1 MARDPVVKTEIL
13 CHSAR
18 REDVLSVLEETGR
31 IHLIDMSSAED
42 APLESPS
49 SGQDPE
55 QAKLSAALSRAIPFL
70 RSSSGGKQTKKEN
83 VYTAGDLTALLNDS
97 ELREAVLRS
106 ASIAEELSE
115 LSSKGQETRR
125 RIEFLQQWIDLPM
138 GFSQINREG
147 TFSLRAGKVSP
158 GEGFAALEEMR
169 EEQPLFDFLK
179 LSESR
184 TVVIWHTEQENQ
196 ILDSLTEAGFAAED
210 FSGYTGEPEEE
221 LRALQSSM
229 ESITA
234 REKALREETC
244 VLLGRLRE
252 IEAMADAAGL
262 RGFRRSAAALGRE
275 SSTTVLLHAW
285 ARRSDIDMLKGS
297 LERLGEVDM
306 AVIDP
311 LPGETPPVHLSESAT
326 ADPYLM
332 LTDMYGRPNGA
343 DPDPT
348 PHMAPF
354 YAMFFG
360 ICIGD
365 AGYGLALSAGAAAG
379 WYFTE
384 KRQGNSR
391 LFRLL
396 FQGGL
401 ASIFWGVLLGGWFGA
416 PLESLPGFLQA
427 AAAPLNSLAPRGESF
442 SLSNQFLYLTLVFG
456 VIQLAWGVVVNL
468 KKRLRE
474 GEGVA
479 AFIDQAG
486 WMLSLLGLFPW
497 LFDHYLFNIYDNSG
511 PLDSIL
517 MGMLGAG
524 ALLIFI
530 MGGREAGNI
539 GGKVG
544 LGAYACYGIV
554 NLLGDVLS
562 YSRLFA
568 LALSSAIIASVI
580 NDIAGML
587 SSSIP
592 VAGFILAVLVLAGGH
607 LFNLAMAVL
616 SGFIHTARLQFVEFF
631 GKFYDGTGVP
641 FTPLRYEPKYV
652 RIERQQP

>member
-1 MARDPVVKTEIL
+1 
-13 CHSAR
+13 
-18 REDVLSVLEETGR
+18 LS
-31 IHLIDMSSAED
+31 
-42 APLESPS
+42 
-49 SGQDPE
+49 
-55 QAKLSAALSRAIPFL
+55 KAIPFL
-70 RSSSGGKQTKKEN
+70 NNASGKRAKQ
-83 VYTAGDLTALLNDS
+83 S
-97 ELREAVLRS
+97 EAVFTVAQLDEILKNDQLKDSIIRASEVSDELAENES
-106 ASIAEELSE
+106 AL
-115 LSSKGQETRR
+115 QETER
-125 RIEFLQQWIDLPM
+125 RIGFLFKWQDLPV
-138 GFSQINREG
+138 GFHRINANGLFR
-147 TFSLRAGKVSP
+147 FKAGMVSP
-158 GEGFAALEEMR
+158 GEGFAPLDEMER
-169 EEQPLFDFLK
+169 EQPLFHVIR
-179 LSESR
+179 LSEAR
-184 TVVIWHTEQENQ
+184 ALVLWHIEAENEVMN
-196 ILDSLTEAGFAAED
+196 SLAEAGFTAED
-210 FSGYTGEPEEE
+210 FSEFKEDPSRE
-221 LRALQSSM
+221 LEKFRKEQSRLL
-229 ESITA
+229 E
-234 REKALREETC
+234 RKKALKK
-244 VLLGRLRE
+244 
-252 IEAMADAAGL
+252 EAEKLTGYLPRFEALSDATGIA
-262 RGFRRSAAALGRE
+262 GFRQNAADSGRR
-275 SSTTVLLHAW
+275 SSTSVLLHAW
-285 ARRSDIDMLKGS
+285 IRESDIPELKTA
-297 LERLGEVDM
+297 LEKLGEVELSRIE
-306 AVIDP
+306 ASE
-311 LPGETPPVHLSESAT
+311 GEDPPVHLSVSAT

-332 LTDMYGRPNGA
+332 LTDMYGRPRGA

-365 AGYGLALSAGAAAG
+365 AGYGLALAAG
-379 WYFTE
+379 SAVGWYLTE

-401 ASIFWGVLLGGWFGA
+401 ASVFWGILLGGWFGM
-416 PLESLPGFLQA
+416 SLNRLPSFLQA
-427 AAAPLNSLAPRGESF
+427 AAAPLNSLVPPGESF

-456 VIQLAWGVVVNL
+456 VIQLAWGVVINL
-468 KKRLRE
+468 RKRIRA
-474 GEGVA
+474 GEGIS

-497 LFDHYLFNIYDNSG
+497 LFDHYLFNIYDNTG
-511 PLDSIL
+511 VTDSVL
-517 MGMLGAG
+517 LGMLGTG

-580 NDIAGML
+580 NQIAGML
-587 SSSIP
+587 SGAIP
-592 VAGFILAVLVLAGGH
+592 VVGILLAVIVLAAGH

-652 RIERQQP
+652 RIER

>member
-1 MARDPVVKTEIL
+1 MARDRVVKTEIL
-13 CHSAR
+13 CHSTR
-18 REDVLSVLEETGR
+18 KDEVLSVLEDTGR
-31 IHLIDMSSAED
+31 IHLLDISGVED
-42 APLESPS
+42 IPLSPIFGGEDQEIS
-49 SGQDPE
+49 
-55 QAKLSAALSRAIPFL
+55 KLSSCLARAIPFL
-70 RSSSGGKQTKKEN
+70 RDSAGRKKGPEA
-83 VYTAGDLTALLNDS
+83 VFS
-97 ELREAVLRS
+97 VEELREILTDEELKNSAIRT
-106 ASIAEELSE
+106 ASIADELVE
-115 LSSKGQETRR
+115 LDAASQEIRR
-125 RIEFLQQWIDLPM
+125 KMEFLKQWQDLPVE
-138 GFSQINREG
+138 FNQINREG
-147 TFSLRAGKVSP
+147 LYSFRAGVVSP
-158 GEGFAALEEMR
+158 GEGFAPLEEIQK
-169 EEQPLFDFLK
+169 ENPLFHYVK
-179 LSESR
+179 LSDTR
-184 TVVIWHTEQENQ
+184 ALTMWHTEVETDVLNA
-196 ILDSLTEAGFAAED
+196 LAESGFASED
-210 FSGYTGEPEEE
+210 FSGYQTDPAEEIDK
-221 LRALQSSM
+221 LKASLDVNVS
-229 ESITA
+229 
-234 REKALREETC
+234 REKALHGEIQD
-244 VLLGRLRE
+244 LLKELPRF
-252 IEAMADAAGL
+252 EALSDAVGL
-262 RGFRRSAAALGRE
+262 AGFRSSAAAAGR
-275 SSTTVLLHAW
+275 SSSKAVLLHAW
-285 ARRSDIDMLKGS
+285 IRGSDVPGLRTA
-297 LERLGEVDM
+297 LEKLGEVELTE
-306 AVIDP
+306 IEP
-311 LPGETPPVHLSESAT
+311 LEGETPPVHLSESAT

-332 LTDMYGRPNGA
+332 LTDMYGRPQGA

-365 AGYGLALSAGAAAG
+365 AGYGLALAAGAAAG

-401 ASIFWGVLLGGWFGA
+401 ASIFWGIILGGWFGMA
-416 PLESLPGFLQA
+416 YDRLPGLLQA
-427 AAAPLNSLAPRGESF
+427 AAKPLNSLVPPGEIF

-468 KKRLRE
+468 QKRLRQ
-474 GEGVA
+474 GEGFA
-479 AFIDQAG
+479 AFIDQTG

-497 LFDHYLFNIYDNSG
+497 LFDHYLFNIYDNTG
-511 PLDSIL
+511 IVDSIL
-517 MGMLGAG
+517 LGMLGAG
-524 ALLIFI
+524 ALLIFV

-587 SSSIP
+587 RGSVP
-592 VAGFILAVLVLAGGH
+592 VVGILLAVLVLAAGH

-652 RIERQQP
+652 RIER

>member
-1 MARDPVVKTEIL
+1 MARDPVVKAEIL

-18 REDVLSVLEETGR
+18 KKEVLSVLEDTGR
-31 IHLIDMSSAED
+31 IHLLDISGVPEGPLSPVTGAED
-42 APLESPS
+42 
-49 SGQDPE
+49 PE
-55 QAKLSAALSRAIPFL
+55 LSRLGSALARAIPFL
-70 RSSSGGKQTKKEN
+70 KDAGEKKKRPET
-83 VYTAGDLTALLNDS
+83 VLS
-97 ELREAVLRS
+97 VKELRELLEGEELKRSVLRTASVAEKLSDIDAS
-106 ASIAEELSE
+106 AQDI
-115 LSSKGQETRR
+115 QR
-125 RIEFLQQWIDLPM
+125 RIDFIRQWQDLPVE
-138 GFSQINREG
+138 FSQINREG
-147 TFSLRAGKVSP
+147 LFSLRAGVVSP
-158 GEGFAALEEMR
+158 GDGFEPLEKLKQ
-169 EEQPLFDFLK
+169 EQPLFDYVK
-179 LSESR
+179 LSDTR
-184 TVVIWHTEQENQ
+184 ALTAWHSDVETE
-196 ILDSLTEAGFAAED
+196 ILNSLTESGFASED
-210 FSGYTGEPEEE
+210 FSGFQREPADELERLQGELEEKRRIKDE
-221 LRALQSSM
+221 LKRETKELAESLSSFEAL
-229 ESITA
+229 
-234 REKALREETC
+234 
-244 VLLGRLRE
+244 
-252 IEAMADAAGL
+252 ADAVGL
-262 RGFRRSAAALGRE
+262 EGFKQRAVSSGRRSSRA
-275 SSTTVLLHAW
+275 VLLHAW
-285 ARRSDIDMLKGS
+285 IRESDMADVQSS
-297 LERLGEVDM
+297 LEELGEVDI
-306 AVIDP
+306 ARIEPD
-311 LPGETPPVHLSESAT
+311 PGETPPVHLSESTT

-332 LTDMYGRPNGA
+332 LTDMYGRPQGA

-365 AGYGLALSAGAAAG
+365 AGYGLALAAGAAAG

-401 ASIFWGVLLGGWFGA
+401 ASIFWGILLGGWFGM
-416 PLESLPGFLQA
+416 SLDRLPAILQK
-427 AAAPLNSLAPRGESF
+427 AAAPLNDLVPSGESF

-474 GEGVA
+474 GEGFA
-479 AFIDQAG
+479 AYVDQAG

-497 LFDHYLFNIYDNSG
+497 LFDHYLFNIYDNTG
-511 PLDSIL
+511 MVDSIL
-517 MGMLGAG
+517 LGMLGAG

-587 SSSIP
+587 SGSIP
-592 VAGFILAVLVLAGGH
+592 VLGVILAALVLAGGH

-641 FTPLRYEPKYV
+641 FTPLRYEPKFV
-652 RIERQQP
+652 RIER

>member
-1 MARDPVVKTEIL
+1 MARDRVVKTEIL
-13 CHSAR
+13 CHSTR
-18 REDVLSVLEETGR
+18 KDDVLTVLEDTGR
-31 IHLIDMSSAED
+31 IHLIDISGLE
-42 APLESPS
+42 ESPFMPLA
-49 SGQDPE
+49 GEEDPE
-55 QAKLSAALSRAIPFL
+55 LARLGSSLARAIPFL
-70 RSSSGGKQTKKEN
+70 RDRTGKKNRT
-83 VYTAGDLTALLNDS
+83 
-97 ELREAVLRS
+97 EAVLSVKQLQNFLANDELRKS
-106 ASIAEELSE
+106 AVRAANIADELVE
-115 LSSKGQETRR
+115 LEANEQEIQRKTR
-125 RIEFLQQWIDLPM
+125 FLKQWQDLPVE
-138 GFSQINREG
+138 FSQINREG
-147 TFSLRAGKVSP
+147 LYSLRAGAVSP
-158 GEGFAALEEMR
+158 ADGFAPLEELQKD
-169 EEQPLFDFLK
+169 QPLFHYVKISDTRVLAM
-179 LSESR
+179 
-184 TVVIWHTEQENQ
+184 WHTDVEAEVLNA
-196 ILDSLTEAGFAAED
+196 LTEAGFASED
-210 FSGYTGEPEEE
+210 FSGFQDNPTRE
-221 LRALQSSM
+221 LAKLDQEQKANHSRKEALQKEVCDLA
-229 ESITA
+229 ESLPNL
-234 REKALREETC
+234 EALS
-244 VLLGRLRE
+244 
-252 IEAMADAAGL
+252 DAVGL
-262 RGFRRSAAALGRE
+262 AGFRSSSAASGRK
-275 SSTTVLLHAW
+275 SSKAVLLHAW
-285 ARRSDIDMLKGS
+285 VKDSHIPGLRDA
-297 LERLGEVDM
+297 LENLGEVE
-306 AVIDP
+306 IQEIEP
-311 LPGETPPVHLSESAT
+311 LENEAPPVQLSENAT

-332 LTDMYGRPNGA
+332 LTDMYGRPQGA

-365 AGYGLALSAGAAAG
+365 AGYGLALAAGAAAG
-379 WYFTE
+379 WYFTG
-384 KRQGNSR
+384 KRQGNTR

-401 ASIFWGVLLGGWFGA
+401 ASIFWGVILGGWFGMA
-416 PLESLPGFLQA
+416 HDKLPALLQA
-427 AAAPLNSLAPRGESF
+427 AAKPLNDLVPPGEIF

-468 KKRLRE
+468 QKRLRQ
-474 GEGVA
+474 GEGFA
-479 AFIDQAG
+479 ALVDQTG

-511 PLDSIL
+511 VIDSIL
-517 MGMLGAG
+517 LGMLGAG

-530 MGGREAGNI
+530 MGGREAGNL

-587 SSSIP
+587 RGSVP
-592 VAGFILAVLVLAGGH
+592 VVGILLAVLVLAAGH

-652 RIERQQP
+652 RIER

>member
-1 MARDPVVKTEIL
+1 MARDPVVKAEIL

-18 REDVLSVLEETGR
+18 KNDVLSVLEDTGR
-31 IHLIDMSSAED
+31 IHLIDIAGIED
-42 APLESPS
+42 SPLEPVPGGEDPGL
-49 SGQDPE
+49 SGLN
-55 QAKLSAALSRAIPFL
+55 ASLARAIPFL
-70 RSSSGGKQTKKEN
+70 KNRVGKKKS
-83 VYTAGDLTALLNDS
+83 VQ
-97 ELREAVLRS
+97 EAVFSVKELEDTLESDELKQSVLRA
-106 ASIAEELSE
+106 ASVSDQLSE
-115 LSSKGQETRR
+115 LHTDIQEIQRK
-125 RIEFLQQWIDLPM
+125 IAFLQQWQDLPVE
-138 GFSQINREG
+138 FDQIHREG
-147 TFSLRAGKVSP
+147 LYSVRAGSVSQ
-158 GEGFAALEEMR
+158 GEGFAPLEKMEK
-169 EEQPLFDFLK
+169 EEPLFHFLK

-184 TVVIWHTEQENQ
+184 AVAVWHTDAEAAVLN
-196 ILDSLTEAGFAAED
+196 SLAEAGFGAED
-210 FSGYTGEPEEE
+210 FSGYTENPLEE
-221 LRALQSSM
+221 LASLESKLEKTRSVIEQLEREADSLSTMLPGFEALS
-229 ESITA
+229 
-234 REKALREETC
+234 
-244 VLLGRLRE
+244 
-252 IEAMADAAGL
+252 DAAGL
-262 RGFRRSAAALGRE
+262 KNFKRSAGASGRK
-275 SSTTVLLHAW
+275 SITSVLLHAW
-285 ARRSDIDMLKGS
+285 VRESDLPPLKQA
-297 LERLGEVDM
+297 LEKLGEVELSE
-306 AVIDP
+306 IEP
-311 LPGETPPVHLSESAT
+311 GEGETPPVHLSESAT
-326 ADPYLM
+326 ADPYLL
-332 LTDMYGRPNGA
+332 LTDMYGRPRGA

-365 AGYGLALSAGAAAG
+365 AGYGLALAAGAAAG

-401 ASIFWGVLLGGWFGA
+401 ASIFWGILLGGWFGMA
-416 PLESLPGFLQA
+416 LDKLPSFLQA
-427 AAAPLNSLAPRGESF
+427 AAKPLNDLVPGGESF
-442 SLSNQFLYLTLVFG
+442 ALSNQFLYLTLVFG
-456 VIQLAWGVVVNL
+456 VIQLAWGVVINL

-474 GEGVA
+474 GEGFA

-497 LFDHYLFNIYDNSG
+497 LFDHYLFNIYDNTG
-511 PLDSIL
+511 VVDTVL

-539 GGKVG
+539 GGKMG

-587 SSSIP
+587 SGSIP
-592 VAGFILAVLVLAGGH
+592 VLGFLLAVLVLAAGH

-641 FTPLRYEPKYV
+641 FTPLRYEPRYV
-652 RIERQQP
+652 RIVR

>member
-1 MARDPVVKTEIL
+1 MGLAGFK
-13 CHSAR
+13 
-18 REDVLSVLEETGR
+18 
-31 IHLIDMSSAED
+31 SSA
-42 APLESPS
+42 
-49 SGQDPE
+49 
-55 QAKLSAALSRAIPFL
+55 AAAG
-70 RSSSGGKQTKKEN
+70 RSSS
-83 VYTAGDLTALLNDS
+83 
-97 ELREAVLRS
+97 
-106 ASIAEELSE
+106 
-115 LSSKGQETRR
+115 
-125 RIEFLQQWIDLPM
+125 
-138 GFSQINREG
+138 
-147 TFSLRAGKVSP
+147 
-158 GEGFAALEEMR
+158 
-169 EEQPLFDFLK
+169 
-179 LSESR
+179 
-184 TVVIWHTEQENQ
+184 
-196 ILDSLTEAGFAAED
+196 
-210 FSGYTGEPEEE
+210 
-221 LRALQSSM
+221 
-229 ESITA
+229 
-234 REKALREETC
+234 KA
-244 VLLGRLRE
+244 
-252 IEAMADAAGL
+252 
-262 RGFRRSAAALGRE
+262 
-275 SSTTVLLHAW
+275 VLLHAW
-285 ARRSDIDMLKGS
+285 IRESDVSGLRAA
-297 LERLGEVDM
+297 LEKLGEVELTE
-306 AVIDP
+306 IEP
-311 LPGETPPVHLSESAT
+311 LEGETPPVHLSENAT

-332 LTDMYGRPNGA
+332 LTDMYGRPQGA

-365 AGYGLALSAGAAAG
+365 AGYGLALAAGAAAG

-401 ASIFWGVLLGGWFGA
+401 ASIFWGIILGGWFGMA
-416 PLESLPGFLQA
+416 YDRLPGLLQA
-427 AAAPLNSLAPRGESF
+427 AAEPLNRLVPSGETF

-468 KKRLRE
+468 KKRLRQ
-474 GEGVA
+474 GEGFA
-479 AFIDQAG
+479 AFVDQTG

-497 LFDHYLFNIYDNSG
+497 LFDHYLFNIYDNTG
-511 PLDSIL
+511 IVDSIL
-517 MGMLGAG
+517 IGMLGAG

-587 SSSIP
+587 RGSVP
-592 VAGFILAVLVLAGGH
+592 VVGILLAVLVLAAGH

-631 GKFYDGTGVP
+631 GKFYDGTGMP

-652 RIERQQP
+652 RIER